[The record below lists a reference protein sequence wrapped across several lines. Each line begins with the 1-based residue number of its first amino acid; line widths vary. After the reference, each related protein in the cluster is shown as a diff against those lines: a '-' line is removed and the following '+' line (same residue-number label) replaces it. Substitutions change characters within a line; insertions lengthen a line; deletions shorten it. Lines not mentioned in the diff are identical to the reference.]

1 MYVVVRVRSPCSVG
15 FVVLQTFES
24 DRLFAVE
31 AASSVRG
38 DATLQTKDLPVSASG
53 LMTSLMCYAAVIGQV
68 WSWTCTHLG
77 RSKGPV
83 WAANNIRM
91 TCRVYA

>member
-38 DATLQTKDLPVSASG
+38 DATLQTKDLPVSFVD
-53 LMTSLMCYAAVIGQV
+53 MEND
-68 WSWTCTHLG
+68 H
-77 RSKGPV
+77 PV
-83 WAANNIRM
+83 EQSHIYE
-91 TCRVYA
+91 C